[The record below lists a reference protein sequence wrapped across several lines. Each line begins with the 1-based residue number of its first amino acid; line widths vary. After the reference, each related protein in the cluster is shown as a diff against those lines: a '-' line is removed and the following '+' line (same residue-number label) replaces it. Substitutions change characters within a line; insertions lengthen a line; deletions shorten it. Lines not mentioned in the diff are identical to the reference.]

1 MRTLE
6 TYLSSLMCSETV
18 TGQPVF
24 CTGEQHPHP
33 DLEHTDTAISF
44 FKKIIVQLCKALVVA
59 NKRKLRRTVTQQA
72 RGTQLQHGLRRL
84 ETPMTYLEKCPERVE
99 EETPPTLRSPLFK
112 EACAVH
118 IEGSDL
124 FPSHSISSHLTFSPP
139 FSSLLASFCVD
150 TERSG
155 CPLSVCSVFRP
166 EFQM

>member
-59 NKRKLRRTVTQQA
+59 NKKKLRRTVSQQA

-84 ETPMTYLEKCPERVE
+84 ETPMTYLEKCPERAE

-112 EACAVH
+112 EVCAVH

-124 FPSHSISSHLTFSPP
+124 FPSHSISPP
-139 FSSLLASFCVD
+139 FSSLLASFS
-150 TERSG
+150 EPRFLWRYESFG